1 MYFYIIEL
9 LGYMYDVYCL
19 YYRLQLFMIA
29 DRSTTSS
36 TNTYYSSLVL
46 ILVIIIEV
54 IISS

>member
-29 DRSTTSS
+29 DRSTTTS
-36 TNTYYSSLVL
+36 TNTSNNYRSNNF
-46 ILVIIIEV
+46 
-54 IISS
+54 